1 MPDPLLDTLNDE
13 QREAVTLTSGPLVIL
28 AGAGTGKTR
37 VISHRAAYAAQT
49 KAADAKR
56 MLIVTFTEKA
66 AAEMRGRLAGLGLR
80 TVQAATFHAAALRQ
94 LAHFW
99 PLAHGEP
106 LPRVLDSKIPLVA
119 PLARSLPG
127 GYAFTPA
134 KDLTDEIEWAK
145 NRRIGP
151 SAYVAQAAAAGRQ
164 PPVPPDLFASL
175 YRRYEQAK
183 QRAGRIDFEDMLT
196 RAVELYEADP
206 GAIGL
211 VRKRYAWFSVD
222 EYQDTNPLQEALL
235 RLWVGDRRDLC
246 VVGDPDQTIYTF
258 TGASADYLTDFAD
271 RWPGAHTVRLTTNYR
286 STPQVL
292 ALANRLI
299 AGKSLTSVAAAGPE
313 PEIVTH
319 RSGEAEL
326 AAIVAAV
333 PRLLSQGVAASEIAI
348 LVRTNA
354 QLVPVEAALTRAG
367 LPFTVRGTRFHA
379 RPEVR
384 AARLALR
391 RTDAGGGSLTDVIAA
406 RWRTELGVD
415 VEIEPDTA
423 AGAEARERHASL
435 VTLFAIARELEFSD
449 ASASVATFLAE
460 LDRRDAAEE
469 SAAADGSGIT
479 LSTLHRAK
487 GLEWDAVFLPMLE
500 EGGLP
505 IRQALDDPD
514 ALAEERRLLYVG
526 ITRARTHLA
535 LSWAANRVSAKGRPT
550 PAKPS
555 RFLAQLRA
563 GGAAAQVRSAS
574 APIGPGRAFVTGDR
588 VSHVRHGVGTVSGGT
603 RSSVSVRFDN
613 GVTGN
618 LSPSSLDLVGEA
630 PMEPEDQALL
640 DALTAWRLER
650 SRADGVPAYVVA
662 DNKTLAAIAVAR
674 PRSEGELL
682 AVPGIGPAKL
692 DRYGAELLRL
702 VGAE

>member
-1 MPDPLLDTLNDE
+1 M
-13 QREAVTLTSGPLVIL
+13 
-28 AGAGTGKTR
+28 
-37 VISHRAAYAAQT
+37 
-49 KAADAKR
+49 
-56 MLIVTFTEKA
+56 
-66 AAEMRGRLAGLGLR
+66 
-80 TVQAATFHAAALRQ
+80 
-94 LAHFW
+94 
-99 PLAHGEP
+99 
-106 LPRVLDSKIPLVA
+106 
-119 PLARSLPG
+119 
-127 GYAFTPA
+127 
-134 KDLTDEIEWAK
+134 
-145 NRRIGP
+145 
-151 SAYVAQAAAAGRQ
+151 
-164 PPVPPDLFASL
+164 
-175 YRRYEQAK
+175 
-183 QRAGRIDFEDMLT
+183 
-196 RAVELYEADP
+196 
-206 GAIGL
+206 
-211 VRKRYAWFSVD
+211 
-222 EYQDTNPLQEALL
+222 
-235 RLWVGDRRDLC
+235 
-246 VVGDPDQTIYTF
+246 VGDPDQTIYTF

-299 AGKSLTSVAAAGPE
+299 AGKGLTSVAAAGPE

-415 VEIEPDTA
+415 VEIEPDAA

-435 VTLFAIARELEFSD
+435 VTLFAIARELEFSN
-449 ASASVATFLAE
+449 ASASVATFLPSSTGGTRPRSRPPPTVRGSRSRPFTAPRASSGTPSSCRCS
-460 LDRRDAAEE
+460 RRAACRSARPSTIPPRWPRSGACSTWHHARADPPRAVVGREPGERQGPADAGKAVPLPG
-469 SAAADGSGIT
+469 AAP
-479 LSTLHRAK
+479 RRR
-487 GLEWDAVFLPMLE
+487 
-500 EGGLP
+500 GG
-505 IRQALDDPD
+505 
-514 ALAEERRLLYVG
+514 
-526 ITRARTHLA
+526 
-535 LSWAANRVSAKGRPT
+535 
-550 PAKPS
+550 
-555 RFLAQLRA
+555 RA
-563 GGAAAQVRSAS
+563 GPQRIRADRA
-574 APIGPGRAFVTGDR
+574 GPPFVTGDR

-682 AVPGIGPAKL
+682 AMPGIGPAEAGSV
-692 DRYGAELLRL
+692 RRGPLRII
-702 VGAE
+702 GGE

>member
-1 MPDPLLDTLNDE
+1 MPG
-13 QREAVTLTSGPLVIL
+13 SGSAP
-28 AGAGTGKTR
+28 
-37 VISHRAAYAAQT
+37 S
-49 KAADAKR
+49 
-56 MLIVTFTEKA
+56 
-66 AAEMRGRLAGLGLR
+66 
-80 TVQAATFHAAALRQ
+80 QAATFHAAALRQ

-151 SAYVAQAAAAGRQ
+151 GAYVAQAAAAGRQ

-196 RAVELYEADP
+196 RAVELYETDA

-299 AGKSLTSVAAAGPE
+299 AGKGLTSVAAAGPE

-505 IRQALDDPD
+505 IRQALDDPARAGRGATAALRRDHARTDPPRAVVGREPGERQGPAD
-514 ALAEERRLLYVG
+514 AGKAVPLPGAAPRRRGGRAGPQRIRADRAGPRLRDRRPRQPRAPRCGNGERRHPEQRERPLRQRCDRQPV
-526 ITRARTHLA
+526 A
-535 LSWAANRVSAKGRPT
+535 L
-550 PAKPS
+550 
-555 RFLAQLRA
+555 
-563 GGAAAQVRSAS
+563 
-574 APIGPGRAFVTGDR
+574 
-588 VSHVRHGVGTVSGGT
+588 
-603 RSSVSVRFDN
+603 
-613 GVTGN
+613 
-618 LSPSSLDLVGEA
+618 
-630 PMEPEDQALL
+630 
-640 DALTAWRLER
+640 
-650 SRADGVPAYVVA
+650 
-662 DNKTLAAIAVAR
+662 VAR
-674 PRSEGELL
+674 PRRRGADGAGGPGAPRRAHGVAARAL
-682 AVPGIGPAKL
+682 AG
-692 DRYGAELLRL
+692 
-702 VGAE
+702 